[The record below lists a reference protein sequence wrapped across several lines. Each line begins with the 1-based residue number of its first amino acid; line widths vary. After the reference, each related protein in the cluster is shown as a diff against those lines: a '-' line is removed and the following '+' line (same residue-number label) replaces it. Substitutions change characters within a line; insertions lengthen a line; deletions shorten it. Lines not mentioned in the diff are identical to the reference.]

1 MAKRLC
7 QETLKQSRFLFVCF
21 YDKSNPDFI
30 LCTSSK
36 PGPLT
41 KHSKP
46 ATYNIIS
53 QSRRTI
59 IGHPFSLSTRLHHLN
74 DGQLS
79 VLHKQYKKY
88 CFFPEKWQQC
98 FSKVCALTLWI
109 PHHRRTTNKTKTV
122 SVLLKCQCTVNCH
135 QPKYEETEV
144 QRQEFKT
151 DFSQLFKVCSYNLRQ
166 ASRIC

>member
-59 IGHPFSLSTRLHHLN
+59 IGHPFSLSTCLHHLN

-98 FSKVCALTLWI
+98 FSKVSTLTLWM
-109 PHHRRTTNKTKTV
+109 HTTEGQQTKPKLYLCYSSVNALWTV
-122 SVLLKCQCTVNCH
+122 INPNMKKLRCNARNSRQISHNYLKFAAT
-135 QPKYEETEV
+135 T
-144 QRQEFKT
+144 
-151 DFSQLFKVCSYNLRQ
+151 
-166 ASRIC
+166 